1 MATRMICI
9 ANQKGGVGKTT
20 TAVNLAFGLAERG
33 HPTLLV
39 DSDPQANTTAAVLG
53 RQQPELTIYDLFAR
67 DDNIHDVIMST
78 TQHHLDILP
87 SEIDLAGAEAEFIGQ
102 VGSQVLLRNKL
113 KALASG
119 QYEFIVLDTPP
130 SLGLLTLNAL
140 ATSNE
145 VIIPISASFFALKG
159 LLQLERTIK
168 LVRDRLDNQEL
179 HILGVLCTFY
189 DYTNV
194 AKDVREA
201 ILDRYKDRAFRTIIP
216 KNVKLEEAHS
226 RGGGVYEYAADCKGA
241 LAYGAFVEEVLHR
254 G

>member
-20 TAVNLAFGLAERG
+20 TAVNLAYGLAERG

-39 DSDPQANTTAAVLG
+39 DSDPQANTSAAVLG
-53 RQQPELTIYDLFAR
+53 RQHPELTIYDLLAR
-67 DDNIHDVIMST
+67 DDDIQSVIMKT
-78 TQHHLDILP
+78 TQDHLDLLP

-102 VGSQVLLRNKL
+102 VGGQVLLRSKL
-113 KALASG
+113 KKLTTGS
-119 QYEFIVLDTPP
+119 YEFIVLDTPP

-140 ATSNE
+140 AASKE

-201 ILDRYKDRAFRTIIP
+201 ILERYNDRVFKTIIP

-226 RGGGVYEYAADCKGA
+226 RGGGVYEYASDCKGA
-241 LAYGAFVEEVLHR
+241 VAYGAFVAEVLHR